1 MTLTEETEE
10 EYWLDGGGISTK
22 RKSVTK
28 KEIVKTTTSGTWDN
42 CDINNEDGSNKPKYF
57 TLPITG

>member
-10 EYWLDGGGISTK
+10 ENWLDGGEKSTK
-22 RKSVTK
+22 MSPVSW
-28 KEIVKTTTSGTWDN
+28 KENILASWSTCDN
-42 CDINNEDGSNKPKYF
+42 CDINQDSSNNNKYF